1 MKLRIVA
8 GGIFGAEG
16 EYPVG
21 YEFETDA
28 AIPDGWA
35 GKVIVIEDE
44 PKPKA
49 KAITNPKG
57 E

>member
-21 YEFETDA
+21 YEFEA
-28 AIPDGWA
+28 AYLPEGWA